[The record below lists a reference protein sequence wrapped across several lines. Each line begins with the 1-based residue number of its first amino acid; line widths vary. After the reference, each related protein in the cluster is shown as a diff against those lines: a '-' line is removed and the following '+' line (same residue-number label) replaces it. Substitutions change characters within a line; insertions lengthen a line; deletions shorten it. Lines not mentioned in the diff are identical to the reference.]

1 MRSINRIKR
10 KIRFHCPNCDERIE
24 ERLGLLV
31 EIDRLACPNLGCP
44 GVVDLKLGENAVRIQ
59 ELVDICAEFDK
70 CTESTISSRSV
81 CLAETRGTSDR
92 N

>member
-1 MRSINRIKR
+1 MRSINCIKR

-24 ERLGLLV
+24 ERLGRLV
-31 EIDRLACPNLGCP
+31 EIDHLACPNLGCP
-44 GVVDLKLGENAVRIQ
+44 GLVDLKLGENAVRIQ

-70 CTESTISSRSV
+70 MYGKHDQLASV